1 LKTMQT
7 RSKLA
12 LATTLA
18 ASLAIVS
25 GCASDKPAPAASTPQ
40 SASTAASASSGAQ
53 TSSTASAAQP
63 AINAAAVTRPAAQSV
78 YFDYDSFAVKNQ
90 HANDVRANTDY
101 MMKANVNVELGGNAD
116 ERGSREYNMALGQ
129 KRADAVK
136 RAMTAL
142 GAKGE
147 KIETISYGE
156 DKPRKTGNDEASW
169 AENRRVDIVAKGK

>member
-1 LKTMQT
+1 MQS

-18 ASLAIVS
+18 ATFAVIS

-40 SASTAASASSGAQ
+40 QASTAATSSSGAQ
-53 TSSTASAAQP
+53 PSSTATSAQP
-63 AINAAAVTRPAAQSV
+63 AINSAALTRPSAQSV
-78 YFDYDSFAVKNQ
+78 FFDYDSFSVKNQ
-90 HANDVRANTDY
+90 YANDVRANTDY
-101 MMKANVNVELGGNAD
+101 MMKANINVELGGNAD

-142 GAKGE
+142 GAKGD

-156 DKPRKTGNDEASW
+156 DKPRKTGHDEASW

>member
-1 LKTMQT
+1 MV
-7 RSKLA
+7 
-12 LATTLA
+12 
-18 ASLAIVS
+18 IFS
-25 GCASDKPAPAASTPQ
+25 GCASDSTAPATSTPQ
-40 SASTAASASSGAQ
+40 QASTAATASTGAKPA
-53 TSSTASAAQP
+53 STASAAQP
-63 AINAAAVTRPAAQSV
+63 AINAAAVTKPAAQSV
-78 YFDYDSFAVKNQ
+78 YFDYDSFSVKNQ

-142 GAKGE
+142 GAKGD

-156 DKPRKTGNDEASW
+156 DKPRKTGHDEASW

>member
-1 LKTMQT
+1 MSSH
-7 RSKLA
+7 SKLA
-12 LATTLA
+12 LASAMA
-18 ASLAIVS
+18 AAFAIVS
-25 GCASDKPAPAASTPQ
+25 GCASDKPAPSASTPQ
-40 SASTAASASSGAQ
+40 QASTAASASSSAQ
-53 TSSTASAAQP
+53 PSSSANAAQP
-63 AINAAAVTRPAAQSV
+63 AINAAALSKPSAQSV
-78 YFDYDSFAVKNQ
+78 FFDYDSFAVKNQ

-156 DKPRKTGNDEASW
+156 DKPRKTGQDEASW